1 MKNKLLA
8 KIICIA
14 LAILMVAG
22 SAYTI
27 INILLG

>member
-1 MKNKLLA
+1 MKNKLIA
-8 KIICIA
+8 RVICIA

-27 INILLG
+27 INMLH